1 MKLCNAKLRHT
12 HYSFLDNFYSSA
24 ENMVE
29 RGAVETFRKCLL
41 VHGRANKEKLERGTM
56 EPWNNG
62 GTVERWRKW
71 WEMERK
77 T

>member
-1 MKLCNAKLRHT
+1 
-12 HYSFLDNFYSSA
+12 
-24 ENMVE
+24 MVE

-62 GTVERWRKW
+62 GTMEQRWNRGTVE
-71 WEMERK
+71 EVVGNGTQNVSTGHVMQ
-77 T
+77 